1 MRTWLTTLAA
11 AAAVVAS
18 CAALAQMATPSFYLS
33 AATTNST
40 LVQGTPGQIGSIII
54 GNQNATSFYLKLY
67 DKATAPTCGTD
78 TPVHSI
84 LIKTS
89 DDFDIPFPFALNF
102 IRGIGFCITKNIANN
117 DTTAAGTGITV
128 NFGLR

>member
-1 MRTWLTTLAA
+1 MRWLKPFAVALAVA
-11 AAAVVAS
+11 AS
-18 CAALAQMATPSFYLS
+18 CSALAQMATPAFYLS

-84 LIKTS
+84 LIPTS
-89 DDFDIPFPFALNF
+89 DDFAVPLSFALNF
-102 IRGIGFCITKNIANN
+102 ARGIGFCITRGIANN
-117 DTTAAGTGITV
+117 DTTAAGAGITV
-128 NFGLR
+128 NLGLK